1 MSTTANYHDVG
12 RGPMIIGILWAL
24 TINITFFVVIARV
37 YVRNKV
43 GGLSWDDWLMVAAL
57 VSC

>member
-1 MSTTANYHDVG
+1 MSTTAKYHDAG

-24 TINITFFVVIARV
+24 TIIAFFVVIARV